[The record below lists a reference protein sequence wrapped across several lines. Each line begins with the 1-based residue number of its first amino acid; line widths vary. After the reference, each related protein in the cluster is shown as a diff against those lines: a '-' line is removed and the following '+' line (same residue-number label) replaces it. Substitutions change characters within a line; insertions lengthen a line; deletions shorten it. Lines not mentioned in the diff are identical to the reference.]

1 MTDDRTH
8 RQRIREVFTAQ
19 APTFE
24 DPSLNFAFTS
34 GLPWL
39 LELASPQQGDVCL
52 DVAAGTG
59 LIARA
64 LAPQVTRVVAVDATI
79 AMLRTGMEQATEA
92 GAGNVAFVAGDAS
105 ALPCPS
111 GSFTL
116 VVTRFSLHH
125 FEDPLPPLREMV
137 RALRSG
143 GRLVVHDLVSSTDPV
158 VARAQDRIENLRDP
172 SHLRMPPAG
181 AVDEWLADLG
191 MEVTRLETRVV
202 PRPVEQWLAQALTD
216 EAAASQIW
224 EAFDRELAGG
234 VTTGLQ
240 PHGHDGEL
248 WFRQTWEIT
257 VATKPGEPV
266 ST

>member
-1 MTDDRTH
+1 MTDGRTH

-39 LELASPQQGDVCL
+39 LELASPQQSDVCL

-59 LIARA
+59 LISRA
-64 LAPQVTRVVAVDATI
+64 LAAQVTRVVAVDATI
-79 AMLRTGMEQATEA
+79 AMLRTGAEQAAEA
-92 GAGNVAFVAGDAS
+92 GARNIAFVAGDAS

-111 GSFTL
+111 ALFTL

-137 RALRSG
+137 RALRTG
-143 GRLVVHDLVSSTDPV
+143 GRLVVHDLVASTDPV
-158 VARAQDRIENLRDP
+158 VALAQDRVESLRDP

-181 AVDEWLADLG
+181 AVDRWLADLG
-191 MEVTRLETRVV
+191 MEVRQRETRVV
-202 PRPVEQWLAQALTD
+202 ARPVAQWLAQALTG
-216 EAAASQIW
+216 EAAAAQIM
-224 EAFDRELAGG
+224 EAFDREMAGG
-234 VTTGLQ
+234 LATGLQ
-240 PHGHDGEL
+240 PHDHDGEL

-257 VATKPGEPV
+257 VATKPALRV
-266 ST
+266 SA